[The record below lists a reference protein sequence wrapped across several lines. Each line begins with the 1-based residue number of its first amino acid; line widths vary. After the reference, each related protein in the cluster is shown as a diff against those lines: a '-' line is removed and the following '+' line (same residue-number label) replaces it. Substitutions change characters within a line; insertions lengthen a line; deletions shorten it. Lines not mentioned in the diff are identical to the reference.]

1 MLRRSRWR
9 DAHGAIIISP
19 SILVNGMSPRKY
31 DMSRRAAAA
40 EETRRRIVEATIQVH
55 AEQGIAGARLD
66 DIARRAGVATGT
78 LYRHFPSYE
87 DLVGACGE
95 LTFDLLPPPT
105 AETAREAFAGVRGR
119 RRRLER
125 LVDGLFGYYELTGR
139 MVELLRQDCGELR
152 AVADALSRLEA
163 GFDAWVDEALE
174 PLDVVDQALVG
185 AIVDHRTWSAFIA
198 QDVADPRAA
207 AVELLDCATRR
218 GGLRRHHAS
227 RAGVG

>member
-1 MLRRSRWR
+1 
-9 DAHGAIIISP
+9 
-19 SILVNGMSPRKY
+19 MSPRKY

-66 DIARRAGVATGT
+66 DIADRAGVATGT

-87 DLVGACGE
+87 ELVAACGA
-95 LTFDLLPPPT
+95 LTFGLLPPPT
-105 AETAREAFAGVRGR
+105 AQTARAAFAGVRGR

-125 LVDGLFGYYELTGR
+125 LVEGLFGYYELTGQ
-139 MVELLRQDCGELR
+139 MVSLLRQDSGELR

-163 GFDAWVDEALE
+163 GFGAWVDEALA
-174 PLDVVDQALVG
+174 PLEGVDHALVR
-185 AIVDHRTWSAFIA
+185 AIVDHRTWGALIA

-218 GGLRRHHAS
+218 DALRRRQRNVAS
-227 RAGVG
+227 SRT